1 MKKALVSVVLLA
13 LLVGGAFL
21 LLSRP
26 VLLAE
31 AALPDHQADSARGK
45 LLYTIGGC
53 LSCHKPPTEA
63 AGFDAELPSGGR
75 PLVTPVGT
83 FYPPNLTPDEETG
96 IGGWRDIDFVNAVS
110 RGISPGGQHYF
121 PALPYVSYSRMPIGD
136 ILDIKAY
143 LATMPAVKSSAR
155 TANLPAERLLRRG
168 VGLWK
173 HLAFTDA
180 PLGKNPAMSASWNRG
195 EYLVNGPGH
204 CGECH
209 TPRTIFMTSDND
221 RYMAG
226 GPHPEGGKDK
236 VPSLRDLVGRG
247 RYADAAELVS
257 AMRFGE
263 MLGFDKMSSGGMGQ
277 VQSNLAKLPEEDVKA
292 IAEYLVSLK

>member
-1 MKKALVSVVLLA
+1 MKKALIAGVLLA
-13 LLVGGAFL
+13 LLGGGAFL

-26 VLLAE
+26 VPLTE
-31 AALPDHQADSARGK
+31 AALPDHQADSAHGK

-53 LSCHKPPTEA
+53 LSCHRPPAEA

-75 PLVTPVGT
+75 PLATPVGT

-96 IGGWRDIDFVNAVS
+96 IGRWSDIDFVNAVS
-110 RGISPGGQHYF
+110 RGISPGGHHYF
-121 PALPYVSYSRMPIGD
+121 PALPYVSYNRMPIRD
-136 ILDIKAY
+136 ILDIRAY
-143 LATMPAVKSSAR
+143 LSTLPTVKSPPRAPSI
-155 TANLPAERLLRRG
+155 PVEHLLRRG

-173 HLAFTDA
+173 HLAFA
-180 PLGKNPAMSASWNRG
+180 RVPQKGNPAMSESWNRG

-209 TPRTIFMTSDND
+209 TPRTIFLTSDTD
-221 RYMAG
+221 RHLAG
-226 GPHPEGGKDK
+226 GPHPEGVKDK

-277 VQSNLAKLPEEDVKA
+277 VQSNLAKLPEEDVNA